1 MAEQIS
7 TLEELALVL
16 VLFILVCSAEELLDS
31 ILLFYNL
38 PSILRR
44 TLAITIFI
52 YTTTAAI
59 TFLKTGFNVVPR
71 EWNHGSLWGLTCCLR
86 FSPIF

>member
-16 VLFILVCSAEELLDS
+16 VLFILICSAEELLDS

-52 YTTTAAI
+52 YTTTVAI
-59 TFLKTGFNVVPR
+59 KFLKTGFNVV
-71 EWNHGSLWGLTCCLR
+71 S
-86 FSPIF
+86 